1 MLLRCFAY
9 MLALALPLG
18 TALSQSYPDK
28 PIRIVTGYA
37 AGGGADIIARLFAEQ
52 IAPKLGQ
59 SVLVENRT
67 GAGTNIASQYVAR
80 AAPDGYTFLL
90 TSNNHNLN
98 SMIYSQPGY
107 DPVRDFVPVIQISEG
122 PSLLVA
128 HPGTP
133 FKSVQELVEFA
144 RSKPRSLSYG
154 SSGVGTPVHMAM
166 ELFKLAAGI
175 DVVHVPYKG
184 AGQSVVD
191 VVGGHIPLAIG
202 SIAPMKPHIDSGK
215 LRPLAVSGPKR
226 AASLSHVP
234 TMAESGFADAVH
246 LIWIGM
252 LAPAGTPPD
261 IVARVNRE
269 MASALSRPAVRERL
283 DTIGL
288 PATEGRSP
296 QDFEAMLKTDF
307 ATSQRIVSHLKLKA
321 D

>member
-1 MLLRCFAY
+1 
-9 MLALALPLG
+9 MLALALALG
-18 TALSQSYPDK
+18 NALSQSYPDK

-59 SVLVENRT
+59 TVLVENRT

-107 DPVRDFVPVIQISEG
+107 DPARDFVPVIQLSEG
-122 PSLLVA
+122 PSLLAA

-133 FKSVQELVEFA
+133 FKSLRELVESA
-144 RSKPRSLSYG
+144 RLKPRSLSYG
-154 SSGVGTPVHMAM
+154 SSGIGTPVHMAM

-175 DVVHVPYKG
+175 EVVHVPYKG
-184 AGQSVVD
+184 ASQSVVD
-191 VVGGHIPLAIG
+191 AVGGHIPLVIG
-202 SIAPMKPHIDSGK
+202 SIAALKPYVDSGR

-226 AASLSHVP
+226 SPSLPNVP
-234 TMAESGFADAVH
+234 TMMESGFADAVH

-252 LAPAGTPPD
+252 LAPAGTPPG
-261 IVARVNRE
+261 IVARVNKE
-269 MASALSRPAVRERL
+269 MASALSQPAVRERL
-283 DTIGL
+283 DAIGL
-288 PATEGRSP
+288 PAADGAQP
-296 QDFEAMLKTDF
+296 QDFEAMLKADF
-307 ATSQRIVSHLKLKA
+307 AASQRIVWHLKLKA